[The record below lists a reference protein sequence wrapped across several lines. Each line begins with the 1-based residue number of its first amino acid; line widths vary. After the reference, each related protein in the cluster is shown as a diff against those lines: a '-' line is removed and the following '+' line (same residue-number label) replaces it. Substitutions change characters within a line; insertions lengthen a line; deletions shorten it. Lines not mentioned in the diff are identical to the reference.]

1 MFADKPASKTVVSL
15 SGGMDSTGLLMHL
28 LAQNCEV
35 FGISFNYGQKHIL
48 ELERLNE
55 NITYLKSHNICVQ
68 HEIIDLSILGKLY
81 SSALTDQDWKFLRD
95 ITNKTI

>member
-1 MFADKPASKTVVSL
+1 MFADKPAGKTVISL

-48 ELERLNE
+48 ELERLKA
-55 NITYLKSHNICVQ
+55 NIAYLRTELVLGARLDLIRFLDFSAFFSFTCHFIDF
-68 HEIIDLSILGKLY
+68 EIVYSI
-81 SSALTDQDWKFLRD
+81 
-95 ITNKTI
+95 N